1 MFTRIILLLLIS
13 ITALAQ
19 SEGRIETDRPDQTEC
34 PFIVKKG
41 YIQAEVGF
49 NRSASE
55 YLFPTSLLKYGIS
68 KRFELRYVSVLAKE
82 PGMDARFQTEA
93 IGFKW
98 ALFQPTG
105 FQSSGFQ
112 SSGWKPRTSVI
123 VHYNWDHQNRDFSE
137 KNLRGHSIGDVVF
150 TMQQDFNQRSGIGYN
165 LGTELHSNGSFEGI
179 YRLAPN
185 VLIGKKGYAYVEVF
199 GRFPASE
206 FADHSY
212 DAGFAYYV
220 NDDFKLDI
228 SAGQSFLHPE
238 DHYIA
243 IGLSFRFRVIQ

>member
-1 MFTRIILLLLIS
+1 MFTRVLILFLIS
-13 ITALAQ
+13 FAAFSQ

-41 YIQAEVGF
+41 YLQAELGF
-49 NRSASE
+49 NRSSRE
-55 YLFPTSLLKYGIS
+55 YLFPTSLVKYGLS
-68 KRFELRYVSVLAKE
+68 KRLELRYVSVLAKE
-82 PGMDARFQTEA
+82 PGMETRFQTEA
-93 IGFKW
+93 FGFKW
-98 ALFQPTG
+98 AIFQP
-105 FQSSGFQ
+105 SGVQ
-112 SSGWKPRTSVI
+112 SSGWIPRTSVI

-150 TMQQDFNQRSGIGYN
+150 TMQNDFNERSGIGYN
-165 LGTELHSNGSFEGI
+165 IGTEMHSNGLFEGI
-179 YRLAPN
+179 YRVAPN
-185 VLIGKKGYAYVEVF
+185 VLIGKRGYAYVEVF

-220 NDDFKLDI
+220 NDDLKLDI

-238 DHYIA
+238 DQYVA
-243 IGLSFRFRVIQ
+243 IGLSFRLRIVR

>member
-1 MFTRIILLLLIS
+1 MFTRIVFFLLWS
-13 ITALAQ
+13 VVTLAQ

-41 YIQAEVGF
+41 FIQAEIGF
-49 NRSASE
+49 NRSTSE
-55 YLFPTSLLKYGIS
+55 YLFPTSFLKYGLS
-68 KRFELRYVSVLAKE
+68 KRLELRYVSVLAQE
-82 PGMDARFQTEA
+82 PGQQTRFQTEA
-93 IGFKW
+93 LGFKW
-98 ALFQPTG
+98 ALFQP
-105 FQSSGFQ
+105 
-112 SSGWKPRTSVI
+112 SGWKPRTSVI

-150 TMQQDFNQRSGIGYN
+150 TMQNDFNERSGIGYN
-165 LGTELHSNGSFEGI
+165 VGAELHSNGSLEGI
-179 YRLAPN
+179 YRVAPN

-206 FADHSY
+206 FADHSF

-220 NDDFKLDI
+220 NEDLKLDV

-238 DHYIA
+238 DHYVA
-243 IGLSFRFRVIQ
+243 IGLSFRLRIFR

>member
-1 MFTRIILLLLIS
+1 MFTRIVFFLLCS
-13 ITALAQ
+13 FMTLAQ

-41 YIQAEVGF
+41 FLQAELGF
-49 NRSASE
+49 NRSTSE
-55 YLFPTSLLKYGIS
+55 YLFPTSLIKYGLS
-68 KRFELRYVSVLAKE
+68 KRFELRYVSVLAQE
-82 PGMDARFQTEA
+82 PGQEIRFQTEA

-98 ALFQPTG
+98 ALLQP
-105 FQSSGFQ
+105 
-112 SSGWKPRTSVI
+112 SGWKPRTSVI

-150 TMQQDFNQRSGIGYN
+150 TMQNDLNDRCGIGYN
-165 LGTELHSNGSFEGI
+165 VGTELHSNGSFEGI
-179 YRLAPN
+179 YRVAPN

-212 DAGFAYYV
+212 DAGFAYYLNEDV
-220 NDDFKLDI
+220 KLDV
-228 SAGQSFLHPE
+228 SAGQSFLHPA
-238 DHYIA
+238 DHYVA
-243 IGLSFRFRVIQ
+243 IGLSFRLRIF

>member
-1 MFTRIILLLLIS
+1 MFTRVLTLFLIS
-13 ITALAQ
+13 FAAFSQ

-41 YIQAEVGF
+41 YLQAELGF
-49 NRSASE
+49 NRSSRE
-55 YLFPTSLLKYGIS
+55 YLFPTSLVKYGLS
-68 KRFELRYVSVLAKE
+68 KRLELRYVSVLAKE
-82 PGMDARFQTEA
+82 PGMETRFQTEA
-93 IGFKW
+93 FGFKW
-98 ALFQPTG
+98 AIFQP
-105 FQSSGFQ
+105 SGVQ
-112 SSGWKPRTSVI
+112 SSGWIPRTSVI

-150 TMQQDFNQRSGIGYN
+150 TMQNDFNERSGIGYN
-165 LGTELHSNGSFEGI
+165 IGTEMHSNGSFEGI
-179 YRLAPN
+179 YRIAPN
-185 VLIGKKGYAYVEVF
+185 VLIGKRGYAYVEVF

-220 NDDFKLDI
+220 NDDLKLDI

-238 DHYIA
+238 DQYIA
-243 IGLSFRFRVIQ
+243 IGLSFRLRIAR

>member
-1 MFTRIILLLLIS
+1 MFTRIVFFLLWS
-13 ITALAQ
+13 VVTLAQ

-41 YIQAEVGF
+41 FIQAEIGF
-49 NRSASE
+49 NRSTSE
-55 YLFPTSLLKYGIS
+55 YLFPTSLLKYGLS
-68 KRFELRYVSVLAKE
+68 KRLELRYVSVLAQE
-82 PGMDARFQTEA
+82 PGQQTRFQTEA
-93 IGFKW
+93 LGFKW
-98 ALFQPTG
+98 ALFQP
-105 FQSSGFQ
+105 
-112 SSGWKPRTSVI
+112 SGWKPRTSVI

-150 TMQQDFNQRSGIGYN
+150 TMQNDFNERSGIGYN
-165 LGTELHSNGSFEGI
+165 VGAELHSNGSLEGI
-179 YRLAPN
+179 YRVAPN

-206 FADHSY
+206 FADHSF

-220 NDDFKLDI
+220 NEDLKLDV

-238 DHYIA
+238 DHYVA
-243 IGLSFRFRVIQ
+243 IGLSFRLRIFR

>member
-1 MFTRIILLLLIS
+1 MFTRVVFFLLCS
-13 ITALAQ
+13 FMALAQ

-41 YIQAEVGF
+41 YLQAELGF
-49 NRSASE
+49 NRSTSE
-55 YLFPTSLLKYGIS
+55 YLFPTSLFKYGLS
-68 KRFELRYVSVLAKE
+68 KRFEVRYVSVLAQE
-82 PGMDARFQTEA
+82 PGQEIRFQTEA
-93 IGFKW
+93 VGFKW
-98 ALFQPTG
+98 SLLQP
-105 FQSSGFQ
+105 
-112 SSGWKPRTSVI
+112 SGWRPRTSVI

-150 TMQQDFNQRSGIGYN
+150 TMQNDLNDRCGIGYN
-165 LGTELHSNGSFEGI
+165 IGTELHSNGSFEGI
-179 YRLAPN
+179 YRVAPN

-212 DAGFAYYV
+212 DAGFAYYL
-220 NDDFKLDI
+220 NDDVKLDV

-238 DHYIA
+238 DHYVA
-243 IGLSFRFRVIQ
+243 IGLSFRLRIF

>member
-1 MFTRIILLLLIS
+1 MFTRIFLLLLIS
-13 ITALAQ
+13 VCALAQ

-41 YIQAEVGF
+41 YVQAEIGF
-49 NRSASE
+49 NRSTSE
-55 YLFPTSLLKYGIS
+55 YLFPTSLVKYGLS
-68 KRFELRYVSVLAKE
+68 KRFELRYVSVLGQE
-82 PGMDARFQTEA
+82 PGKETRFQTEA

-98 ALFQPTG
+98 ALVQP
-105 FQSSGFQ
+105 
-112 SSGWKPRTSVI
+112 SGWKPRTSVI

-150 TMQQDFNQRSGIGYN
+150 TMQNDFYERCGIGYN
-165 LGTELHSNGSFEGI
+165 LGMEMHSNGSFEGI
-179 YRLAPN
+179 YRIAPN
-185 VLIGKKGYAYVEVF
+185 RLIGKKGYAYVEVF

-212 DAGFAYYV
+212 DGGFAYYV
-220 NDDFKLDI
+220 NEDVKLDI

-238 DHYIA
+238 DYYFA
-243 IGLSFRFRVIQ
+243 VGLSFRFRVNR

>member
-1 MFTRIILLLLIS
+1 M
-13 ITALAQ
+13 
-19 SEGRIETDRPDQTEC
+19 
-34 PFIVKKG
+34 
-41 YIQAEVGF
+41 
-49 NRSASE
+49 
-55 YLFPTSLLKYGIS
+55 LKARDVS
-68 KRFELRYVSVLAKE
+68 KRIGQTKQN
-82 PGMDARFQTEA
+82 ARFQTEA

-150 TMQQDFNQRSGIGYN
+150 TMQHDFNQRSGIGYN

>member
-1 MFTRIILLLLIS
+1 MFTRVLILFLIS
-13 ITALAQ
+13 FAAFSQ

-41 YIQAEVGF
+41 YLQAELGF
-49 NRSASE
+49 NRSSRE
-55 YLFPTSLLKYGIS
+55 YLFPTSLVKYGLS
-68 KRFELRYVSVLAKE
+68 KRLELRYVSVLAKE
-82 PGMDARFQTEA
+82 PGMETRFQTEA
-93 IGFKW
+93 FGFKW
-98 ALFQPTG
+98 AIFQP
-105 FQSSGFQ
+105 SGVQ
-112 SSGWKPRTSVI
+112 SSGWIPRTSVI

-150 TMQQDFNQRSGIGYN
+150 TMQNDFNERSGIGYN
-165 LGTELHSNGSFEGI
+165 IGTEMHSNGSFEGI
-179 YRLAPN
+179 YRVAPN
-185 VLIGKKGYAYVEVF
+185 VLIGKRGYAYVEVF

-220 NDDFKLDI
+220 NDDLKLDL

-238 DHYIA
+238 DQYIA
-243 IGLSFRFRVIQ
+243 IGLSFRLRIAR

>member
-1 MFTRIILLLLIS
+1 MFTRIVFFLLWS
-13 ITALAQ
+13 FSALAQ

-41 YIQAEVGF
+41 YLQAEIGF
-49 NRSASE
+49 NRSNRE
-55 YLFPTSLLKYGIS
+55 YLFPTSLLKYGLS
-68 KRFELRYVSVLAKE
+68 NRFELRYVSVLAQE
-82 PGMDARFQTEA
+82 PGMGTRFQTEA
-93 IGFKW
+93 LGFKW
-98 ALFQPTG
+98 AIFQPT
-105 FQSSGFQ
+105 S
-112 SSGWKPRTSVI
+112 WKPRTSVI

-150 TMQQDFNQRSGIGYN
+150 TMQNDFNERSGIGYN

-179 YRLAPN
+179 YRVAPN

-206 FADHSY
+206 FSDHSY

-220 NDDFKLDI
+220 NDDLKLDI

-238 DHYIA
+238 DYFFA
-243 IGLSFRFRVIQ
+243 VGLSFRFRIIR

>member
-1 MFTRIILLLLIS
+1 MLILFLIS
-13 ITALAQ
+13 FAAFSQ

-41 YIQAEVGF
+41 YLQAELGF
-49 NRSASE
+49 NRSSRE
-55 YLFPTSLLKYGIS
+55 YLFPTSLVKYGLS
-68 KRFELRYVSVLAKE
+68 KRLELRYVSVLAKE
-82 PGMDARFQTEA
+82 PGMETRFQTEA
-93 IGFKW
+93 FGFKW
-98 ALFQPTG
+98 AIFQP
-105 FQSSGFQ
+105 SGVQ
-112 SSGWKPRTSVI
+112 SSGWIPRTSVI

-150 TMQQDFNQRSGIGYN
+150 TMQNDFNERSGIGYN
-165 LGTELHSNGSFEGI
+165 IGTEMHSNGSFEGI
-179 YRLAPN
+179 YRVAPN
-185 VLIGKKGYAYVEVF
+185 VLIGKRGYAYVEVF

-220 NDDFKLDI
+220 NDDLKLDI

-238 DHYIA
+238 DQYIA
-243 IGLSFRFRVIQ
+243 IGLSFRLRIAR

>member
-1 MFTRIILLLLIS
+1 MFTRVLILFLIS
-13 ITALAQ
+13 FAAFSQ

-41 YIQAEVGF
+41 YLQAELGF
-49 NRSASE
+49 NRSSRE
-55 YLFPTSLLKYGIS
+55 YLFPTSLVKYGLS
-68 KRFELRYVSVLAKE
+68 KRLELRYVSVLAKE
-82 PGMDARFQTEA
+82 PGMETRFQTEA
-93 IGFKW
+93 FGFKW
-98 ALFQPTG
+98 AIFQP
-105 FQSSGFQ
+105 SGVQ
-112 SSGWKPRTSVI
+112 SSGWIPRTSVI

-150 TMQQDFNQRSGIGYN
+150 TMQNDFNERSGIGYN
-165 LGTELHSNGSFEGI
+165 IGTEMHSNGSFEGI
-179 YRLAPN
+179 YRVAPN
-185 VLIGKKGYAYVEVF
+185 VLIGKRGYAYVEVF

-220 NDDFKLDI
+220 NDDLKLDI

-238 DHYIA
+238 VQYIA
-243 IGLSFRFRVIQ
+243 IGLSFRLRIAR

>member
-1 MFTRIILLLLIS
+1 MFTRVLTLFLIS
-13 ITALAQ
+13 FAAFSQ

-41 YIQAEVGF
+41 FLQAELGF
-49 NRSASE
+49 NRSSRE
-55 YLFPTSLLKYGIS
+55 YLFPTSLVKYGLS
-68 KRFELRYVSVLAKE
+68 KRLELRYVSVLAKE
-82 PGMDARFQTEA
+82 PGMETRFQTEA
-93 IGFKW
+93 FGFKW
-98 ALFQPTG
+98 AIFQP
-105 FQSSGFQ
+105 SGVQ
-112 SSGWKPRTSVI
+112 SSGWIPRTSVI

-150 TMQQDFNQRSGIGYN
+150 TMQNDFNERSGIGYN
-165 LGTELHSNGSFEGI
+165 IGTEMHSNGSFEGI
-179 YRLAPN
+179 YRIAPN
-185 VLIGKKGYAYVEVF
+185 VLIGKRGYAYVEVF

-220 NDDFKLDI
+220 NDDLKLDI

-238 DHYIA
+238 DQYVA
-243 IGLSFRFRVIQ
+243 IGLSFRLRIAR

>member
-1 MFTRIILLLLIS
+1 MFTRVLTLFLIS
-13 ITALAQ
+13 FAAFSQ

-41 YIQAEVGF
+41 YLQAELGF
-49 NRSASE
+49 NRSSRE
-55 YLFPTSLLKYGIS
+55 YLFPTSLVKYGLS
-68 KRFELRYVSVLAKE
+68 KRLELRYVSVLAKE
-82 PGMDARFQTEA
+82 PGMETRFQTEA
-93 IGFKW
+93 FGFKW
-98 ALFQPTG
+98 AIFQP
-105 FQSSGFQ
+105 SGVQ
-112 SSGWKPRTSVI
+112 SSGWIPRTSVI

-150 TMQQDFNQRSGIGYN
+150 TMQNDFNERSGIGYN
-165 LGTELHSNGSFEGI
+165 IGTEMHSNGSFEGI
-179 YRLAPN
+179 YRVAPN
-185 VLIGKKGYAYVEVF
+185 VLIGKRGYAYVEVF

-220 NDDFKLDI
+220 NDDLKLDI

-238 DHYIA
+238 DQYIA
-243 IGLSFRFRVIQ
+243 IGLSFRLRIAR

>member
-1 MFTRIILLLLIS
+1 MFTRVLILFLIS
-13 ITALAQ
+13 FAAFSQ

-41 YIQAEVGF
+41 YLQAELGF
-49 NRSASE
+49 NRSSRE
-55 YLFPTSLLKYGIS
+55 YLFPTSLVKYGLS
-68 KRFELRYVSVLAKE
+68 KRLELRYVSVLAKE
-82 PGMDARFQTEA
+82 PGMETRFQTEA
-93 IGFKW
+93 FGFKW
-98 ALFQPTG
+98 AIFQP
-105 FQSSGFQ
+105 SGVQ
-112 SSGWKPRTSVI
+112 SSGWIPRTSVI

-150 TMQQDFNQRSGIGYN
+150 TMQNDFNERSGIGYN
-165 LGTELHSNGSFEGI
+165 IGTEMHSNGSFEGI
-179 YRLAPN
+179 YRIAPN

-220 NDDFKLDI
+220 NDDLKLDI

-238 DHYIA
+238 DQYVA
-243 IGLSFRFRVIQ
+243 IGLSFRLRIAR

>member
-1 MFTRIILLLLIS
+1 MFTRVLILFLIS
-13 ITALAQ
+13 FAAFSQ

-41 YIQAEVGF
+41 YLQAELGF
-49 NRSASE
+49 NRSSRE
-55 YLFPTSLLKYGIS
+55 YLFPTSLVKYGLS
-68 KRFELRYVSVLAKE
+68 KRLELRYVSVLAKE
-82 PGMDARFQTEA
+82 PGMETRFQTEA
-93 IGFKW
+93 FGFKW
-98 ALFQPTG
+98 AIFQP
-105 FQSSGFQ
+105 SGVQ
-112 SSGWKPRTSVI
+112 SSGWIPRTSVI

-150 TMQQDFNQRSGIGYN
+150 TMQNDFNERSGIGYN
-165 LGTELHSNGSFEGI
+165 IGTDMHSNGSFEGI
-179 YRLAPN
+179 YRVAPN
-185 VLIGKKGYAYVEVF
+185 VLIGKRGYAYVEVF

-220 NDDFKLDI
+220 NDDLKLDI

-238 DHYIA
+238 DQYIA
-243 IGLSFRFRVIQ
+243 IGLSFRLRIAR